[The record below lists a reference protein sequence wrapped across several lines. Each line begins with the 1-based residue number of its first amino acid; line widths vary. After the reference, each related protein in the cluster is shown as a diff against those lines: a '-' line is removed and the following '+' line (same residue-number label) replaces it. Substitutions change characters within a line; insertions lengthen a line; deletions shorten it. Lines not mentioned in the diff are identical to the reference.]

1 MKVLLVSLYHP
12 ELVRGGS
19 QTIAYELFQGLRDV
33 PEIEPVLLASA
44 DQTTPAMFKSGARIT
59 GFDGRENEFLFLAQE
74 YDHSWE
80 KSGSV
85 LLAEAFEAFLRLI
98 APEVV
103 HFHHFM
109 TFGID
114 FLTLT
119 RRVLPAARIVFT
131 AHEFLTICAAN
142 GHMLRRHE
150 DALCAKASPVRC
162 HQCLP
167 TLPPEHFFL
176 REMWM
181 KRHLQVVDA
190 FTVPSRFMI
199 RHFVDWGMAAQ
210 KFSHV
215 TNALAL
221 PPAKPPV
228 ARKRRNR
235 FGFFGQLVDAKGLQI
250 LLRAV
255 SLLRAEGFLEFQ
267 VEINGDNL
275 GFATAECRAEIESF
289 LAEEEKLP
297 VAERRVVFNGP
308 YHPDQLPALM
318 ARIDWCVV
326 PSLWWEA
333 FCLVISEAWACGR
346 PVIAADA
353 GGLAE
358 RVTDGGDGL
367 LFARGDAREL
377 AETMQRACTE
387 EGLWD
392 SLAAGIK
399 RPAPREEMV
408 QGYLRVYRGVG
419 AVVPRK
425 KVAAF

>member
-1 MKVLLVSLYHP
+1 VK
-12 ELVRGGS
+12 
-19 QTIAYELFQGLRDV
+19 T
-33 PEIEPVLLASA
+33 
-44 DQTTPAMFKSGARIT
+44 KSKAC
-59 GFDGRENEFLFLAQE
+59 AQ
-74 YDHSWE
+74 
-80 KSGSV
+80 KAVKFG
-85 LLAEAFEAFLRLI
+85 LAEAFEAFLRLI
-98 APEVV
+98 APDVV

-119 RRVLPAARIVFT
+119 RRVLPEARIVFT

-150 DALCAKASPVRC
+150 DALCGKASSVRC

-167 TLPPEHFFL
+167 EQPPEHFFL

-190 FTVPSRFMI
+190 FTVPSRFMV
-199 RHFVDWGMAAQ
+199 RLFAEWGIAAQ

-221 PPAKPPV
+221 PPAKPGM
-228 ARKRRNR
+228 AGKRRNR

-255 SLLRAEGFLEFQ
+255 SLLRAERFLDFQ
-267 VEINGDNL
+267 LEINGGNL
-275 GFATAECRAEIESF
+275 GFATAGCRAEIETF
-289 LAEEEKLP
+289 LAEEEKRP
-297 VAERRVVFNGP
+297 VAERLVRFNGG

-333 FCLVISEAWACGR
+333 FCLVVSEAWHCGR
-346 PVIAADA
+346 PVIATDA
-353 GGLAE
+353 GALAE

-367 LFARGDAREL
+367 LFPRGDARAL
-377 AETMQRACTE
+377 AEVMKRACTE
-387 EGLWD
+387 PGLWD
-392 SLAAGIK
+392 RLAAGIK
-399 RPAPREEMV
+399 HPAPREEMV
-408 QGYLRVYRGVG
+408 QGYLRVYRGESAAEEEEKATFCEQKG
-419 AVVPRK
+419 AK
-425 KVAAF
+425 KLF

>member
-19 QTIAYELFQGLRDV
+19 QTVAYELFQGLAEV

-74 YDHSWE
+74 YDHGWE
-80 KSGSV
+80 KSGSA
-85 LLAEAFEAFLRLI
+85 LLAEAFEAFLRLV

-131 AHEFLTICAAN
+131 AHEFLIICAAN

-150 DALCAKASPVRC
+150 DALCSKASPVRC

-190 FTVPSRFMI
+190 VTVPSRFMI
-199 RHFVDWGMAAQ
+199 RHFVDWGIAAH
-210 KFSHV
+210 KLSHV
-215 TNALAL
+215 TNEVSL
-221 PPAKPPV
+221 PPAKPKL

-235 FGFFGQLVDAKGLQI
+235 FGFFGQLVDAKGLQT

-255 SLLRAEGFLEFQ
+255 SLLRAEGFLGFQ
-267 VEINGDNL
+267 AEINGDNL
-275 GFATAECRAEIESF
+275 RFASAECRAEIEKF

-297 VAERRVVFNGP
+297 VAERLVVFNGA
-308 YHPDQLPALM
+308 YHPEQLPARM

-326 PSLWWEA
+326 PSLWGRR
-333 FCLVISEAWACGR
+333 SAW
-346 PVIAADA
+346 
-353 GGLAE
+353 
-358 RVTDGGDGL
+358 
-367 LFARGDAREL
+367 
-377 AETMQRACTE
+377 
-387 EGLWD
+387 
-392 SLAAGIK
+392 
-399 RPAPREEMV
+399 
-408 QGYLRVYRGVG
+408 
-419 AVVPRK
+419 
-425 KVAAF
+425 